1 MKKKIFI
8 RNRKGLKVAIDL
20 TLNSGRGRLVFL
32 EHGLSSRKEYPHMK
46 VMEETFAENGYNVVN
61 FDATNSLNESESS
74 SEGLTFS
81 SHYEDLVDVIEW
93 AKTQEFYS
101 EPFALAGQSLG
112 GASCLNYA
120 CEHPEKVDLLIV
132 ACCPFID
139 GKKLVENDEMMKKIE
154 EVGYFDKVSRSV
166 NRTLRINKIFN
177 DDVKTYDM
185 TDKIKNIK
193 AKTFVVQGLLDAEYI
208 KKTAHEIY
216 DLLECDKHLILLE
229 NTPHDLANTPQTKEI
244 FTNTMRDILKDTY
257 FK

>member
-1 MKKKIFI
+1 MRKKIFI
-8 RNRKGLKVAIDL
+8 KNRKGLKVAIDL

-46 VMEETFAENGYNVVN
+46 VMEETFAENGYNVIN

-120 CEHPEKVDLLIV
+120 CEHPEKIDLLIV

-154 EVGYFDKVSRSV
+154 EISRSV

-185 TDKIKNIK
+185 TDKIKNVK
-193 AKTFVVQGLLDAEYI
+193 AKTFVIQGLF
-208 KKTAHEIY
+208 KR
-216 DLLECDKHLILLE
+216 
-229 NTPHDLANTPQTKEI
+229 PHNKFMACLSVI
-244 FTNTMRDILKDTY
+244 SI
-257 FK
+257 